1 MRKAADLPNPNP
13 VRLGP
18 GPEERLRN
26 LQRRFRA
33 VSKRHERASGLRRYY
48 RSIKIAALTAIVA
61 FAVVWGLRSTISWHD
76 PNLYL
81 FLGLLTGLA
90 AVLAISECVQKFRRR
105 KPPVV
110 EWKCL
115 TVNKTAGDSLSSSTM
130 KYVNPPSPFSRLCES
145 MKDVPPKEQASR
157 VRKHFG
163 IFGGARPKPRSNRLR
178 AVEPDRAGEF

>member
-1 MRKAADLPNPNP
+1 MRKAADLPNPNS
-13 VRLGP
+13 VRPGP

-33 VSKRHERASGLRRYY
+33 VSKRHERASDLRRYY

-90 AVLAISECVQKFRRR
+90 VVLTLIYECVQKFRRAALDR
-105 KPPVV
+105 K
-110 EWKCL
+110 
-115 TVNKTAGDSLSSSTM
+115 N
-130 KYVNPPSPFSRLCES
+130 SPARL
-145 MKDVPPKEQASR
+145 
-157 VRKHFG
+157 
-163 IFGGARPKPRSNRLR
+163 
-178 AVEPDRAGEF
+178 